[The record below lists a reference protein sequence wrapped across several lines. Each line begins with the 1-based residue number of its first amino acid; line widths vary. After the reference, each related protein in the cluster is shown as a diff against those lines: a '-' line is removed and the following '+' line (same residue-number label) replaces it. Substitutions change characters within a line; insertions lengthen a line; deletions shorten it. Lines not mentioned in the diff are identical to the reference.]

1 MDGQGDVLVGPDV
14 PALCKHICNSTR
26 LLIDCGA
33 SDPLDQKCVEKTE
46 MIRKFATDVGCR
58 ALMVEK
64 NIQGT
69 DIDEEADITWS
80 ISTDVRYGSARATG
94 EKIKSF
100 WKISIFTSGVI
111 FIKTGNTIET
121 DKSIP
126 GQLQS
131 IVLREDSLYESL
143 HLYLSCAVSP
153 FFKSYLRESSKVA
166 DSRDFS
172 GDKMGPS
179 VEKKLVE
186 LEMGLL
192 HLQQNVDIPEISLTP
207 HPTISHIIRSCN
219 EQGS

>member
-1 MDGQGDVLVGPDV
+1 LYIFKQFNLF
-14 PALCKHICNSTR
+14 SF
-26 LLIDCGA
+26 LII
-33 SDPLDQKCVEKTE
+33 L
-46 MIRKFATDVGCR
+46 
-58 ALMVEK
+58 
-64 NIQGT
+64 N
-69 DIDEEADITWS
+69 
-80 ISTDVRYGSARATG
+80 
-94 EKIKSF
+94 
-100 WKISIFTSGVI
+100 SGVI
-111 FIKTGNTIET
+111 FIKTGNSIET

-207 HPTISHIIRSCN
+207 HPTISHIIRTCS
-219 EQGS
+219 EQGSFLFFKQLLNISNRTTSQSSRSWSES

>member
-1 MDGQGDVLVGPDV
+1 MDGQGDVPVGPDV

-94 EKIKSF
+94 EKIISF
-100 WKISIFTSGVI
+100 WKNLHFYFRCYFHQNWKHHRNWQIHSWPTSINRAARRLTLRKSSSVSLLRGV
-111 FIKTGNTIET
+111 
-121 DKSIP
+121 SL
-126 GQLQS
+126 LQ
-131 IVLREDSLYESL
+131 IVLARI
-143 HLYLSCAVSP
+143 
-153 FFKSYLRESSKVA
+153 FKSRRFARLLGRQNGAKRREEISWIRNGSASSSAKRRH
-166 DSRDFS
+166 SRDFPDAAS
-172 GDKMGPS
+172 DHFAYHKIM
-179 VEKKLVE
+179 
-186 LEMGLL
+186 
-192 HLQQNVDIPEISLTP
+192 QWT
-207 HPTISHIIRSCN
+207 R
-219 EQGS
+219 

>member
-1 MDGQGDVLVGPDV
+1 MF
-14 PALCKHICNSTR
+14 I
-26 LLIDCGA
+26 ID
-33 SDPLDQKCVEKTE
+33 
-46 MIRKFATDVGCR
+46 KFS
-58 ALMVEK
+58 LF
-64 NIQGT
+64 
-69 DIDEEADITWS
+69 
-80 ISTDVRYGSARATG
+80 
-94 EKIKSF
+94 SF
-100 WKISIFTSGVI
+100 LTILNSGVI
-111 FIKTGNTIET
+111 FIKTGNSIET

-207 HPTISHIIRSCN
+207 HPTISHIIRTCS
-219 EQGS
+219 EQGSFLF